1 MEILKLCML
10 GVLGVC
16 AAMTL
21 KQWKSDL
28 LPLLRVAILLLF
40 GIAAIANIHPAI
52 AYLSQLGEYTG
63 IGNYV
68 EVLFKALGIAILTQY
83 TAEICRECGENAAA
97 SGVELTGKIE
107 ILLLCLPLIDEIL
120 VMADKLLS
128 TGA

>member
-1 MEILKLCML
+1 ML

-40 GIAAIANIHPAI
+40 GIAAIASIRPAI
-52 AYLSQLGEYTG
+52 TYLSQLGENASI
-63 IGNYV
+63 IGYV

-120 VMADKLLS
+120 VMTDKLLS
-128 TGA
+128 MGA

>member
-1 MEILKLCML
+1 MSVLKLCML

-21 KQWKSDL
+21 KQWKADF

-40 GIAAIANIHPAI
+40 GVAAVTSVTPAI
-52 AYLSQLGEYTG
+52 AYLSQLGEHANVTG
-63 IGNYV
+63 YV
-68 EVLFKALGIAILTQY
+68 EILLKALGIAVLTQY
-83 TAEICRECGENAAA
+83 TAEICRECGENSAA

-128 TGA
+128 MGA

>member
-1 MEILKLCML
+1 ML

-40 GIAAIANIHPAI
+40 GIAAIANIRPAI
-52 AYLSQLGEYTG
+52 AYLSQLSEYAG

>member
-40 GIAAIANIHPAI
+40 GIAAIASIRPAI
-52 AYLSQLGEYTG
+52 TYLSQLGENAS
-63 IGNYV
+63 IGGYV
-68 EVLFKALGIAILTQY
+68 EVLLKALGIAILTQY

-120 VMADKLLS
+120 VMTDKLLS
-128 TGA
+128 MGA

>member
-1 MEILKLCML
+1 MLKLCML

-21 KQWKSDL
+21 KQWKADF

-40 GIAAIANIHPAI
+40 GLAAIASVRPAI
-52 AYLSQLGEYTG
+52 TYVSRLGG
-63 IGNYV
+63 SASIGGYV
-68 EVLFKALGIAILTQY
+68 EVLLKALGIAILTQY

-120 VMADKLLS
+120 VMADKMLS
-128 TGA
+128 MGA